1 MSHNYQLNFATAGD
15 GKPRVLELWDGSNRI
30 CALTSPEMS
39 DERLQLD
46 LGPLIEAANS
56 AEGEDEL
63 KDRISDLETERDDA
77 EAEKEE
83 AEDKVSGLEDKVED
97 LENQIEEKDGKISDL
112 EGKVAELEDRIAE
125 LENGEGV

>member
-1 MSHNYQLNFATAGD
+1 MSHNYQLNWANAGS

-30 CALTSPEMS
+30 CAITSPDES

-77 EAEKEE
+77 NEAKDE
-83 AEDKVSGLEDKVED
+83 ANGKVED
-97 LENQIEEKDGKISDL
+97 LEKQVEEKDGKISDL
-112 EGKVAELEDRIAE
+112 EGKVAELEEKINAME
-125 LENGEGV
+125 AAQ

>member
-1 MSHNYQLNFATAGD
+1 MSHNYQLNWANAGS

-30 CALTSPEMS
+30 CALTSPDES

-63 KDRISDLETERDDA
+63 KDRISDLETERD
-77 EAEKEE
+77 EANEVKDE
-83 AEDKVSGLEDKVED
+83 ANGKVED
-97 LENQIEEKDGKISDL
+97 LETQVEEKDGKISDL
-112 EGKVAELEDRIAE
+112 EGKVAELEEKINAME
-125 LENGEGV
+125 AAQ

>member
-1 MSHNYQLNFATAGD
+1 MSHNYQLNRANAGS

-63 KDRISDLETERDDA
+63 KDRISDLETERD
-77 EAEKEE
+77 EANNEKDE
-83 AEDKVSGLEDKVED
+83 ANSKIED
-97 LENQIEEKDGKISDL
+97 LEKQVEEKDGKISDL
-112 EGKVAELEDRIAE
+112 EGKVAELEGKISEMEAAK
-125 LENGEGV
+125 

>member
-1 MSHNYQLNFATAGD
+1 MSHNYQLNWANAGS
-15 GKPRVLELWDGSNRI
+15 GKPRVLELWDGSKRI
-30 CALTSPEMS
+30 CAITSPDMS

-77 EAEKEE
+77 NEAKDE
-83 AEDKVSGLEDKVED
+83 ANSKIED
-97 LENQIEEKDGKISDL
+97 LEKQVKEKDGKISNL
-112 EGKVAELEDRIAE
+112 ENQVDELKGRIAE
-125 LENGEGV
+125 LENGEEV

>member
-1 MSHNYQLNFATAGD
+1 MSHNYQLNWANAGS

-63 KDRISDLETERDDA
+63 KDRISDLETERDEANDA
-77 EAEKEE
+77 KNEAN
-83 AEDKVSGLEDKVED
+83 DKVED
-97 LENQIEEKDGKISDL
+97 LEKQVNEKDGKISDL
-112 EGKVAELEDRIAE
+112 EGKVAELEEKINAME
-125 LENGEGV
+125 AAQ

>member
-1 MSHNYQLNFATAGD
+1 MSQNYQLNWATAGD
-15 GKPRVLELWDGSNRI
+15 GKPRVLELWDGGKRI
-30 CALTSPEMS
+30 CALTSPDES

-63 KDRISDLETERDDA
+63 KDRIRDLEGERDDSQWALA
-77 EAEKEE
+77 EAD
-83 AEDKVSGLEDKVED
+83 AHVED
-97 LENQIEEKDGKISDL
+97 LEKKVEEKDGKISDL
-112 EGKVAELEDRIAE
+112 ENQVDELKGRIAE

>member
-15 GKPRVLELWDGSNRI
+15 GKPRVLELWDGGKRI
-30 CALTSPEMS
+30 CAITSPDES

-56 AEGEDEL
+56 ADGEDEL

-77 EAEKEE
+77 NEAKDE
-83 AEDKVSGLEDKVED
+83 ASSKVED
-97 LENQIEEKDGKISDL
+97 LEKQVEEKDGKISDL
-112 EGKVAELEDRIAE
+112 ESKVAELEEKINAME
-125 LENGEGV
+125 AAQ

>member
-1 MSHNYQLNFATAGD
+1 MSHNYQLNWANAGS

-30 CALTSPEMS
+30 CALTSPDES

-63 KDRISDLETERDDA
+63 KDRISDLETERDEANDA
-77 EAEKEE
+77 KDEAN
-83 AEDKVSGLEDKVED
+83 GKVED
-97 LENQIEEKDGKISDL
+97 LEKQVEEKDGKISDL
-112 EGKVAELEDRIAE
+112 ESKVAELEGRIAE
-125 LENGEGV
+125 LENGDGV

>member
-1 MSHNYQLNFATAGD
+1 MSHNYKLNWANAGS

-63 KDRISDLETERDDA
+63 KDRISDLETEMD
-77 EAEKEE
+77 EANE
-83 AEDKVSGLEDKVED
+83 AKDEANGKVED
-97 LENQIEEKDGKISDL
+97 LEKQVEEKDGKISDL
-112 EGKVAELEDRIAE
+112 EGKVAELEEKINAME
-125 LENGEGV
+125 AAQ